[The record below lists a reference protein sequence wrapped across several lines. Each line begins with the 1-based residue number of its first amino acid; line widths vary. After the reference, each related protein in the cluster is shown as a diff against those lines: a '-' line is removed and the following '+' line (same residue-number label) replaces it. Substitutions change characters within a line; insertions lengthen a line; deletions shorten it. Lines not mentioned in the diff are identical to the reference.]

1 MILRTIVDF
10 LLKHRPRR
18 RLDWRPTAVMVYT
31 GTFLLS
37 VLSFFTTYYG
47 LLIIVPKTLAAVG
60 SLGLQSAMLGIAW
73 NLMKIKSNRIP
84 YLVVFSLAASFSIF
98 FSYANFNSGL
108 KAHTRAEQARAAYAE
123 AARPVLAGYAS
134 EAKKALARGE
144 YQVQRL
150 EQLHEV
156 EQTKGWATMIDE
168 GSNDPVVQNV
178 IDGARRTVESWRAHQ
193 GTDYRQG
200 SGAGIIANYIATW
213 TRTAQRNVEFVSVYA
228 RHVDSLAL
236 SLSLADPVT
245 EQARIVTDAMV
256 AFPMAAVAAIQGG
269 EQPLLMDPPSP
280 ALYPEKPVSN
290 QHALMLV
297 LGDLLVM
304 DHLTAFSLLFAFVI
318 DFIVIV
324 MALAGSLMS
333 DSVDFVMNR
342 VERQGLRRLRK
353 LKTDDL
359 GELERSLEENLA
371 RVKVAG
377 RYGIEL
383 QSAINTFAADKRRLE
398 LRRGGERKDRLPDDQ
413 SPLILGPRTTAELSW
428 DDLCR
433 VRDEITHQ

>member
-1 MILRTIVDF
+1 MDLRDLVAFIR
-10 LLKHRPRR
+10 KYRPRLR
-18 RLDWRPTAVMVYT
+18 AGFRPTAAMVYT

-47 LLIIVPKTLAAVG
+47 LTIILPSSLALIG

-73 NLMKIKSNRIP
+73 NLMKVKSNRTP
-84 YLVVFSLAASFSIF
+84 YLVVFSLAAAFSIF

-108 KAHTRAEQARAAYAE
+108 KAHTRAEQARGAYAE
-123 AARPVLAGYAS
+123 AARPVLSSYAS

-150 EQLHEV
+150 GQLFEI

-178 IDGARRTVESWRAHQ
+178 IDGARRTVDSWRAYQ

-200 SGAGIIANYIATW
+200 AGAGIIANYISTW
-213 TRTAQRNVEFVSVYA
+213 KRTAERNVEFVSGYA
-228 RHVDSLAL
+228 RHVDSLAM
-236 SLSLADPVT
+236 SLSPADPVA

-256 AFPMAAVAAIQGG
+256 AFPRASVSMIQGG
-269 EQPLLMDPPSP
+269 VEPLLMDPPVP
-280 ALYPEKPVSN
+280 ALYPETPVSR

-297 LGDLLVM
+297 LGDLLEM
-304 DHLTAFSLLFAFVI
+304 DHLTMFSLLFAFVI
-318 DFIVIV
+318 DFIVII

-342 VERQGLRRLRK
+342 VERDGIRRLRRLRINDSNE
-353 LKTDDL
+353 LRQSL
-359 GELERSLEENLA
+359 EQNLERV
-371 RVKVAG
+371 RVAG
-377 RYGIEL
+377 RYGIDL
-383 QSAINTFAADKRRLE
+383 QNAINDFALRKRRIE
-398 LRRGGERKDRLPDDQ
+398 LRRGPESVNMSEMDSFPSAGFESSEDVTLERETSRR
-413 SPLILGPRTTAELSW
+413 S
-428 DDLCR
+428 
-433 VRDEITHQ
+433 